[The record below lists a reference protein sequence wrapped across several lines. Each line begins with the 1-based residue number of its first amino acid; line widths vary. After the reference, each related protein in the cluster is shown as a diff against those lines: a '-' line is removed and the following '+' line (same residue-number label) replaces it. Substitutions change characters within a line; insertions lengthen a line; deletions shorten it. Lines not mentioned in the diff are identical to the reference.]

1 MRADFDAIKRAVV
14 AAVAVVAAL
23 GYGALDTGVAFRV
36 HAISPFCRKARR
48 RLVYGCKKHAD
59 TS

>member
-48 RLVYGCKKHAD
+48 RLVYGCK
-59 TS
+59 